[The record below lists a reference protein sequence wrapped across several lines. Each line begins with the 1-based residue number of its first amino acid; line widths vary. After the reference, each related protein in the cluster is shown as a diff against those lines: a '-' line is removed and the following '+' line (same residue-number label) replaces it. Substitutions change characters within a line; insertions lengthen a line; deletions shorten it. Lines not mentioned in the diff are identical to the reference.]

1 MTRVPRA
8 AAADAAP
15 REQLFAVTALGAI
28 IVITFGWWVL
38 ALWPAPAEGAEWLAR
53 TRAVCFGTT
62 ESGLPDVRGWALLI
76 GQPLVMTAV
85 LLIGWWHPTARVMRR
100 LARSTPGRGLLTATV
115 LLLAAGATA
124 ASTRVASAAAAAEF
138 TLDGPARTASE
149 LPRLDLPAP
158 PLALV
163 DHKGQAFSLDAL
175 RGEPVLVTFAFAH
188 CETVCPLLVREV
200 RDAAAGNTGAW
211 NGGAGSEGPG
221 NPVPAEG
228 EIGTTLGGPAVV
240 VVTVDP
246 WRDTPA
252 RLPAIAA
259 GWELND
265 REWLLSGT
273 VDDVRATLEEW
284 DVPTSRDARTGD
296 ITHPALVYIIDRAGR
311 IAFAT
316 TGGGDHAVEL
326 LSRLD

>member
-1 MTRVPRA
+1 MTSAPRA
-8 AAADAAP
+8 AA

-28 IVITFGWWVL
+28 IFITFGWWVL

-85 LLIGWWHPTARVMRR
+85 LLIGWWRPTTRVMRR
-100 LARSTPGRGLLTATV
+100 LARSAPGRLILAGTI
-115 LLLAAGATA
+115 LLLATGATA

-138 TLDGPARTASE
+138 TLDGPVRTAAE
-149 LPRLDLPAP
+149 LPRLDRPAP
-158 PLALV
+158 PLTLV
-163 DHKGQAFSLDAL
+163 DHRGESFSLDAL
-175 RGEPVLVTFAFAH
+175 RGEPVLLTFAFAH
-188 CETVCPLLVREV
+188 CTTVCPVLVREV
-200 RDAAAGNTGAW
+200 RAAAARYATRRDSAAADAEVDAAFGD
-211 NGGAGSEGPG
+211 
-221 NPVPAEG
+221 
-228 EIGTTLGGPAVV
+228 PAVV

-252 RLPAIAA
+252 RLSAIAA
-259 GWELND
+259 GWELED

-273 VDDVRATLEEW
+273 VDEVQATLEAW

-296 ITHPALVYIIDRAGR
+296 ITHPALVYIIDREGR
-311 IAFAT
+311 IAFVT
-316 TGGGDHAVEL
+316 TGGGDHALEL